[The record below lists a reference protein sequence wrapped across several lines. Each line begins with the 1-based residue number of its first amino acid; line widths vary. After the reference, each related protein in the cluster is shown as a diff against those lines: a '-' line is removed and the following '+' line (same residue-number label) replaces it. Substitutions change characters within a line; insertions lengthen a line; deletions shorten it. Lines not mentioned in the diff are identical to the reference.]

1 MPRNELTPESRKEL
15 SRRLLAAKKRSGV
28 KNLTK
33 ADGVAMLDG
42 WTSSRGACLEFQVA
56 EILRHYG
63 LAEVRTVKEWLDGAP
78 KAA

>member
-1 MPRNELTPESRKEL
+1 
-15 SRRLLAAKKRSGV
+15 
-28 KNLTK
+28 
-33 ADGVAMLDG
+33 MLDG